1 MRKKTKST
9 LLFIF
14 IVVMMALVIF
24 MNTDTGRAVIG
35 KALFAIEDA
44 LGLHTESIVIT
55 PDELM
60 IENSVYPTTVEIR
73 AYAEKENGRT
83 SDDIR
88 WRFLSSDGEEGPDGI
103 MPLASKGYGEMTACI
118 TKPGVYVVEASDSEM
133 AETML
138 ITAKG

>member
-1 MRKKTKST
+1 MTKKTKSSV
-9 LLFIF
+9 LIIF
-14 IVVMMALVIF
+14 IVIMMALVIF

-35 KALFAIEDA
+35 KALYAIEDV

-55 PDELM
+55 PDELL
-60 IENSVYPTTVEIR
+60 IDNSEYPTTVEIR
-73 AYAEKENGRT
+73 AYAEKENGRI

-88 WRFLSSDGEEGPDGI
+88 WRFLSPEGEEGPDGI

-133 AETML
+133 TGTMM
-138 ITAKG
+138 ITARG

>member
-1 MRKKTKST
+1 
-9 LLFIF
+9 
-14 IVVMMALVIF
+14 MMAIVIF

-35 KALFAIEDA
+35 KALYAIEDV

-55 PDELM
+55 PNELM
-60 IENSVYPTTVEIR
+60 IDNSVYPTTVEIR
-73 AYAEKENGRT
+73 AYAEKENGRI

-88 WRFLSSDGEEGPDGI
+88 WRFLSPDGKEGPDGI

-133 AETML
+133 AGTMM